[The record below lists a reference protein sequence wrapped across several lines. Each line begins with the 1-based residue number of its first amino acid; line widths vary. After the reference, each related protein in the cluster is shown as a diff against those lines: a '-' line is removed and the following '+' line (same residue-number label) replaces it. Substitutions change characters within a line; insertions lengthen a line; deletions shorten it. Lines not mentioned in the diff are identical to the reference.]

1 MIVEEPENA
10 KHYALVQNGVI
21 TNVVVWDGE
30 TPYTPDGELVLID
43 GLTPEP
49 GIGWDYKKGKFVDNR
64 PIEDNFNETS

>member
-1 MIVEEPENA
+1 MIIEEPKDL
-10 KHYALVQNGVI
+10 KHYAIVEGNVV

-49 GIGWDYKKGKFVDNR
+49 GIGWDYDGEKFADNR
-64 PIEDNFNETS
+64 PVENLFEL